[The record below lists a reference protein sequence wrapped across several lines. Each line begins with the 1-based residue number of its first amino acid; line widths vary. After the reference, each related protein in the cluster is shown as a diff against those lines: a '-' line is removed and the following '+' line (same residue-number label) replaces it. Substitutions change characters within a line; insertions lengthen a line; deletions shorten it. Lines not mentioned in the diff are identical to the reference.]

1 MSRRRGP
8 SWQAVRQQ
16 LYRRI
21 LDGTW
26 QPGDRLPRD
35 ADLAR
40 ELGCA
45 RGTVQ
50 RAMRDLAETGLLLR
64 RRRGGTR
71 LAELPV
77 RRVRLEIPI
86 LRQEIEGRGA
96 VWGYR
101 LLEDR
106 ILPLPAAIARELD
119 LPADIPWRRV
129 RALHLADGVPFLLED
144 RWLDPKIADGVSFA
158 SVSAN
163 EWLVRHIPYASGT
176 LAWSAVAADAE
187 AAALLGCAP
196 GTPLL
201 ALDRTTRST
210 TRPITRVRLLHAPG
224 FELRA
229 HL

>member
-21 LDGTW
+21 LEGDW
-26 QPGDRLPRD
+26 RPGDRLPRD

-50 RAMRDLAETGLLLR
+50 RAMRDLAETGLVLR

-77 RRVRLEIPI
+77 RRVQLEIPI
-86 LRQEIEGRGA
+86 LRQEVEGRGA

-101 LLEDR
+101 LIEDR
-106 ILPLPAAIARELD
+106 LAPLPADVAGELGLAPGAI
-119 LPADIPWRRV
+119 WRRV
-129 RALHLADGVPFLLED
+129 RALHLADGAPFVLED
-144 RWLDPKIADGVSFA
+144 RWLNPTLAAGISFA
-158 SVSAN
+158 TVSAN
-163 EWLVRHIPYASGT
+163 EWLVRHIPYVSGT

-187 AAALLGCAP
+187 AASLLGCAP

-201 ALDRTTRST
+201 ALDRTTRGT
-210 TRPITRVRLLHAPG
+210 AGPITRVRLLHAPG
-224 FELRA
+224 FVLRA
-229 HL
+229 RF